1 MEVAARAA
9 VAESRTLELGDA
21 VAHALNSGRL
31 DYPAP
36 QDDPG
41 QLPTATP
48 PTPIPEQPARRTT
61 RRRRPRFAPRPPR
74 RTDQELI
81 EQARAVAA
89 ELTAQGR
96 EVTAQALRERMR
108 IGAASARALRDE
120 GAVGRHVGD
129 HR

>member
-1 MEVAARAA
+1 M
-9 VAESRTLELGDA
+9 
-21 VAHALNSGRL
+21 
-31 DYPAP
+31 
-36 QDDPG
+36 
-41 QLPTATP
+41 
-48 PTPIPEQPARRTT
+48 
-61 RRRRPRFAPRPPR
+61 
-74 RTDQELI
+74 I

-108 IGAASARALRDE
+108 IGAASARALRDAVLGE

>member
-1 MEVAARAA
+1 M
-9 VAESRTLELGDA
+9 
-21 VAHALNSGRL
+21 
-31 DYPAP
+31 
-36 QDDPG
+36 
-41 QLPTATP
+41 
-48 PTPIPEQPARRTT
+48 
-61 RRRRPRFAPRPPR
+61 
-74 RTDQELI
+74 I